1 MLTYADVYTHTVRR
15 LCQHRASDRR
25 PIHLVGRAKV
35 AQGTHFTCFSSA
47 KVQILTQK
55 WLKGNGLVMLYL
67 LYYYKCTNT
76 DAEVAQGQRPRHAP
90 APRLRG
96 TGVYIIYELH
106 IRSLRP
112 HSLVA

>member
-47 KVQILTQK
+47 KVQMLTHRGAAAQWLAGGGRVAHTLFTSFTSTKEQILTHEELLRSG
-55 WLKGNGLVMLYL
+55 WEEEGESHILFFLLALLVQ
-67 LYYYKCTNT
+67 TNK
-76 DAEVAQGQRPRHAP
+76 
-90 APRLRG
+90 
-96 TGVYIIYELH
+96 Y
-106 IRSLRP
+106 
-112 HSLVA
+112 